1 MIILKKIYH
10 VINALIRR
18 GYWFDHVFFENCRK
32 FNTYSV
38 FNTDVINLGST
49 SALYAFNYEGIN
61 IKAANFALAHN
72 PLAAD
77 WAVLRNYV
85 SFLNPQKSVVIIPLC
100 PFGALAG
107 SYEAMDDRYYS
118 ILYPS
123 TIPSYS
129 FSRDLQIQEK
139 YKHPVRHYPFYALF
153 LDLFKLIVKRK
164 FKVLSEVEMEN
175 DSHRWIDSWKLEFSI
190 KDFAQPLSLVNKD
203 GISDAAS
210 LLDKI
215 VRFCIEH
222 NGMPVIVI
230 PPMYHTLG
238 EKITPIMRKVLIDG
252 LFSEMKEDGYKFFN
266 YIDDLEFSNNRS
278 FFVNS
283 FLLNEKGAK
292 EFTKKLLK
300 AIGLVN

>member
-1 MIILKKIYH
+1 M
-10 VINALIRR
+10 
-18 GYWFDHVFFENCRK
+18 
-32 FNTYSV
+32 
-38 FNTDVINLGST
+38 
-49 SALYAFNYEGIN
+49 
-61 IKAANFALAHN
+61 AHN

-139 YKHPVRHYPFYALF
+139 YKHPVWHYPFYALY

-175 DSHRWIDSWKLEFSI
+175 DSHRWIDSWQLEFSI

-215 VRFCIEH
+215 VRFCKEH

-238 EKITPIMRKVLIDG
+238 ENSLQLCV
-252 LFSEMKEDGYKFFN
+252 
-266 YIDDLEFSNNRS
+266 RS
-278 FFVNS
+278 
-283 FLLNEKGAK
+283 
-292 EFTKKLLK
+292 
-300 AIGLVN
+300 

>member
-1 MIILKKIYH
+1 M
-10 VINALIRR
+10 
-18 GYWFDHVFFENCRK
+18 
-32 FNTYSV
+32 
-38 FNTDVINLGST
+38 
-49 SALYAFNYEGIN
+49 
-61 IKAANFALAHN
+61 AHN

-190 KDFAQPLSLVNKD
+190 KDLRNLCLWLIKMVFLMPHLFLIKLFVFAKN
-203 GISDAAS
+203 
-210 LLDKI
+210 
-215 VRFCIEH
+215 
-222 NGMPVIVI
+222 
-230 PPMYHTLG
+230 
-238 EKITPIMRKVLIDG
+238 IMVCQ
-252 LFSEMKEDGYKFFN
+252 
-266 YIDDLEFSNNRS
+266 
-278 FFVNS
+278 
-283 FLLNEKGAK
+283 
-292 EFTKKLLK
+292 
-300 AIGLVN
+300 